1 MIDMISLMNIKT
13 VRQQVKA
20 KFYYND
26 CHDFS
31 DEQNYT
37 TTGRP
42 SFTTMIDMIS
52 LMNIKTVRQQVKAKF
67 YYNDCHDFFDEHQ
80 NCTTTGKGQILLQ

>member
-1 MIDMISLMNIKT
+1 MCNFQLTQHVQQTSLPVTTVAVSTRTGFVMETMIVMISLMNKT

-31 DEQNYT
+31 DE
-37 TTGRP
+37 
-42 SFTTMIDMIS
+42 
-52 LMNIKTVRQQVKAKF
+52 
-67 YYNDCHDFFDEHQ
+67 HQ
-80 NCTTTGKGQILLQ
+80 NCTTTGKGQVLLQ

>member
-1 MIDMISLMNIKT
+1 MIVMIFLINKT
-13 VRQQVKA
+13 VQQQVKA

-37 TTGRP
+37 TTG
-42 SFTTMIDMIS
+42 
-52 LMNIKTVRQQVKAKF
+52 
-67 YYNDCHDFFDEHQ
+67 
-80 NCTTTGKGQILLQ
+80 KGQVLLQ

>member
-13 VRQQVKA
+13 VRQQVGPSFTTMIVMISLMNTKTVRQQVKA
-20 KFYYND
+20 KFYCND

-37 TTGRP
+37 TTG
-42 SFTTMIDMIS
+42 
-52 LMNIKTVRQQVKAKF
+52 
-67 YYNDCHDFFDEHQ
+67 
-80 NCTTTGKGQILLQ
+80 KGQVLLQ